1 MRFLKERYD
10 ISATLDDYFVTKADA
25 PHCGQ
30 AQRARASSLNTACLH
45 LNIYST
51 KFGRD
56 PEFRCDS

>member
-30 AQRARASSLNTACLH
+30 AQRARQFIEHGLPASEH
-45 LNIYST
+45 LFYQI
-51 KFGRD
+51 R
-56 PEFRCDS
+56 P